1 MMENKTTTVE
11 IADHNGHTVAQMIR
25 DETIQLVSGTGR
37 WVFADGRRVD
47 PQQIAEDDW
56 PSVET
61 VQVMPTIVFG

>member
-11 IADHNGHTVAQMIR
+11 IADHNGHTVAQMTR

-37 WVFADGRRVD
+37 WVFADGHRVD

>member
-1 MMENKTTTVE
+1 MMEDKTTTVE
-11 IADHNGHTVAQMIR
+11 IADHSGHTVSRMTR
-25 DETIQLVSGTGR
+25 GETIELASGTGS